1 MSLGARARNDYFSTR
16 FLTQQQ
22 VLSLRNATPRLHKDR
37 KTKKLLPET
46 QKKKQSKYTDDNKRS
61 EKIPDVS
68 QPGLQSSLW
77 ILGNARK

>member
-16 FLTQQQ
+16 FLTRQQ

-46 QKKKQSKYTDDNKRS
+46 QKKNNQNTQMTTQGQKKFLTS
-61 EKIPDVS
+61 VS
-68 QPGLQSSLW
+68 LDYNLHCGF
-77 ILGNARK
+77 